1 MADFIDCKLYFAS
14 EIMLSTITSYLIQ
27 TGKCALPYIGFFN
40 TDYKPASTDIVNKQ
54 ILPPVEEIIFGEET
68 IHLFPGLI
76 KYIAFKRN
84 IAQTDEG
91 VNLWL

>member
-54 ILPPVEEIIFGEET
+54 ILPPVEEIIFG
-68 IHLFPGLI
+68 G
-76 KYIAFKRN
+76 RN
-84 IAQTDEG
+84 NSFISRFDKIYCI
-91 VNLWL
+91 